1 MMAKLTTQK
10 KSDRAPVIEVKDLS
24 KTYYM
29 MGGASQSVLK
39 HISFQ
44 IFSGEFVSIMGHSGS
59 GKSTLMNIL
68 GCLDRP
74 TSGMYILS
82 GKSIADKTDEE
93 LAQIRGQE
101 IGFVFQNFNLLMKR
115 TIADNV
121 SLPLIYQG
129 VGETERYERAVQM
142 LQVVGLKGYENRL
155 PTQISGG
162 MQQRV
167 AIARA
172 LINNP
177 AIIFADEPTGNLD
190 SKTSDE
196 IMELFTRL
204 NAQGITIVLVTHE
217 DDVADYAKRM
227 IKIND
232 GCKEYDGLR
241 ADYNKEI
248 LA

>member
-1 MMAKLTTQK
+1 MAKQQK
-10 KSDRAPVIEVKDLS
+10 ETVIEVKDLC
-24 KTYYM
+24 KTYFM
-29 MGGASQSVLK
+29 AGGMSQSVLK
-39 HISFQ
+39 NVSFK
-44 IFSGEFVSIMGHSGS
+44 IEKGEFVAIMGHSGS

-74 TSGMYILS
+74 TKGAYYLTNKLVS
-82 GKSIADKTDEE
+82 KKTDNE
-93 LAQIRGQE
+93 LAFIRGHE

-129 VGETERYERAVQM
+129 VGEKERYKRAVEM
-142 LQVVGLKGYENRL
+142 LKIVGLKGYEDRL

-172 LINNP
+172 LVNNP

-190 SKTSDE
+190 TKTSDE
-196 IMELFTRL
+196 IMALFSKL
-204 NAQGITIVLVTHE
+204 NQSGITIVLVTHE
-217 DDVADYAKRM
+217 DDVADYAHRM
-227 IKIND
+227 IKIHD
-232 GCKEYDGLR
+232 GRKEYDGLR
-241 ADYNKEI
+241 SAYLNKEGQ
-248 LA
+248 

>member
-1 MMAKLTTQK
+1 MTDDPLKFQK
-10 KSDRAPVIEVKDLS
+10 PVIEVKNLC

-29 MGGASQSVLK
+29 PGGMSQNVLK
-39 HISFQ
+39 NISFQ
-44 IFSGEFVSIMGHSGS
+44 IFPGEFVAIMGHSGS

-74 TSGMYILS
+74 TSGTYELAGQVVS
-82 GKSIADKTDEE
+82 QKSDEE
-93 LAQIRGQE
+93 LALIRGKE

-115 TIADNV
+115 SIADNV
-121 SLPLIYQG
+121 SLPLIYQN
-129 VGETERYERAVQM
+129 VGEKERYERAVHM
-142 LQVVGLKGYENRL
+142 LNKVNLKGYEDRL

-190 SKTSDE
+190 TKTSDE
-196 IMELFTRL
+196 IMDLFTNL
-204 NAQGITIVLVTHE
+204 NNQGITIVLVTHE
-217 DDVADYAKRM
+217 EDVADYAKRL
-227 IKIND
+227 IKISD
-232 GCKEYDGLR
+232 GQKEFDGSR
-241 ADYNKEI
+241 KQYRKDNP
-248 LA
+248 

>member
-1 MMAKLTTQK
+1 MAKQQK
-10 KSDRAPVIEVKDLS
+10 ETVIEVKDLC
-24 KTYYM
+24 KTYFM
-29 MGGASQSVLK
+29 AGGMSQSVLK
-39 HISFQ
+39 NVSFK
-44 IFSGEFVSIMGHSGS
+44 IEKGEFVAIMGHSGS

-74 TSGMYILS
+74 TKGAYYLT
-82 GKSIADKTDEE
+82 GKLVSQKTDNE
-93 LAQIRGQE
+93 LAFIRGHE

-129 VGETERYERAVQM
+129 VGEKERYKRAVEM
-142 LQVVGLKGYENRL
+142 LKIVGLKGYEDRL

-172 LINNP
+172 LVNNP

-190 SKTSDE
+190 TKTSDE
-196 IMELFTRL
+196 IMALFSKL
-204 NAQGITIVLVTHE
+204 NQAGITIVLVTHE
-217 DDVADYAKRM
+217 DDVADYAHRM
-227 IKIND
+227 IKIHD
-232 GCKEYDGLR
+232 GRKEYDGLR
-241 ADYNKEI
+241 SAYLNKEGQ
-248 LA
+248 